1 MGWSW
6 PVFLDALSSPL
17 LLRAAWTTIWV
28 AVVAQAIGTV
38 IGILV
43 APTMLS
49 RHLLVRAPAWGYRW
63 LFQGTPLLVQI
74 LAFFAV
80 LPQLGLPLG
89 VVASG
94 LLALGLNEG
103 ARMAEIVRAGLM
115 SVAAGQR
122 EAALSLGLARW
133 QIFAFVV
140 LPQAVKVIVP
150 PLGNNF
156 NYMLKATSLLAAIS
170 FAELLRT
177 SQQMAQFTTR
187 PLEAYG
193 AATVYY
199 LLMTSVWDAVQR
211 RLEGWADATKA
222 ARGQELWE
230 RRHSQPEFD
239 PAVEISLARA
249 MGAEGRSGAEAI
261 GASRPL
267 VETLDLRK
275 RFGTHDALAG
285 VELTVG
291 SGEIVAIIGPSGCGK
306 TTLLRCLNA
315 LTSPDRGVVVMD
327 GEPIGMR
334 AGRRGG
340 LEPVP
345 TRTMNRQRR
354 GIGFVFQR
362 FHLFQHLTA
371 LDNVALAPRVVSG
384 RTGPQARALARERL
398 ARVGLGDK
406 ADAYPNRL
414 SGGQQQRV
422 AIARALAMK
431 PRLMLLDEPT
441 SALDPETVH
450 EVLEVIRAL
459 VSEGMTMVMVTHE
472 LGFAR
477 EVADRI
483 IFMSDGR
490 IVDEAPTEAF
500 FATARE
506 PRTREFLAK
515 LL

>member
-6 PVFLDALSSPL
+6 PVFLDALTSPF
-17 LLRAAWTTIWV
+17 LLRAAWTTVWV

-38 IGILV
+38 IGVLV

-49 RHLLVRAPAWGYRW
+49 RNPLVSAPAWGYRW

-74 LAFFAV
+74 LAFYAV
-80 LPQLGLPLG
+80 LPQLGVPLG

-115 SVAAGQR
+115 SVAPGQR
-122 EAALSLGLARW
+122 EAALSLGLRRW
-133 QIFAFVV
+133 QVFAFIA

-187 PLEAYG
+187 PLEVYS
-193 AATVYY
+193 AATIYY

-211 RLEGWADATKA
+211 RLEWWADPAKA
-222 ARGQELWE
+222 ARGQQLWE
-230 RRHSQPEFD
+230 RRQPQSVPG
-239 PAVEISLARA
+239 PAVEAFLARTVETSVA
-249 MGAEGRSGAEAI
+249 GSTPA
-261 GASRPL
+261 L
-267 VETLDLRK
+267 VETCVLAK
-275 RFGTHDALAG
+275 RFGSHEALAG
-285 VELTVG
+285 VDFAVDP
-291 SGEIVAIIGPSGCGK
+291 GEVVAIIGPSGCGK

-315 LTSPDRGVVVMD
+315 LASPDRGAVVMG

-334 AGRRGG
+334 KGRRGG
-340 LEPVP
+340 LEPLP
-345 TRTMNRQRR
+345 TRAMNRQRR
-354 GIGFVFQR
+354 EIGFVFQR
-362 FHLFQHLTA
+362 FHLFGHLTA
-371 LDNVALAPRVVSG
+371 LENVMLAPRLVLGQS
-384 RTGPQARALARERL
+384 RSQSRANARDLL
-398 ARVGLGDK
+398 ARVGLADR
-406 ADAYPNRL
+406 ADAFPNRL

-450 EVLEVIRAL
+450 EVLGAIRAL
-459 VSEGMTMVMVTHE
+459 VEDGMTTVMVTHE

-483 IFMSDGR
+483 VFMSEGR
-490 IVDEAPTEAF
+490 IVDEAPTGAF
-500 FATARE
+500 FEGGRD
-506 PRTREFLAK
+506 PRTQAFLAR
-515 LL
+515 LI

>member
-6 PVFLDALSSPL
+6 PVFVDALASPL

-38 IGILV
+38 IGVLV

-49 RHLLVRAPAWGYRW
+49 RNPLVSAPAWGYRW

-74 LAFFAV
+74 LAFYAV

-115 SVAAGQR
+115 SVAHGQR
-122 EAALSLGLARW
+122 EAALSLGLKRW

-187 PLEAYG
+187 PLEVYS

-199 LLMTSVWDAVQR
+199 LVMTSLWDAIQR
-211 RLEGWADATKA
+211 RLEGWADPVKA

-230 RRHSQPEFD
+230 RRRRQPELE
-239 PAVEISLARA
+239 PALATFLDRSAGARRA
-249 MGAEGRSGAEAI
+249 GGAI
-261 GASRPL
+261 RPL
-267 VETLDLRK
+267 VETCGVRK
-275 RFGTHDALAG
+275 RFDTHQALDGIDFA
-285 VELTVG
+285 VAP
-291 SGEIVAIIGPSGCGK
+291 GEVVAIIGPSGCGK
-306 TTLLRCLNA
+306 TTLLRCINA
-315 LTSPDRGVVVMD
+315 LVSPDRGAVVMD
-327 GEPIGMR
+327 GEPVGLK
-334 AGRRGG
+334 RRGGG
-340 LEPVP
+340 LEPIP
-345 TRTMNRQRR
+345 TGAMNRKRR
-354 GIGFVFQR
+354 DIGFVFQR
-362 FHLFQHLTA
+362 FHLFRHLTA
-371 LDNVALAPRVVSG
+371 IDNVALAPRLVSG
-384 RTGPQARALARERL
+384 RSRSEARSIARDL
-398 ARVGLGDK
+398 LSRVGLADRT
-406 ADAYPNRL
+406 DAYPNRL

-450 EVLEVIRAL
+450 EVLEVIRTL
-459 VSEGMTMVMVTHE
+459 VQGGMTMVMVTHE

-477 EVADRI
+477 DVADRI
-483 IFMSDGR
+483 VFMSDGR
-490 IVDEAPTEAF
+490 IVDEAPTGEF
-500 FATARE
+500 FAGGRD

-515 LL
+515 LV

>member
-6 PVFLDALSSPL
+6 PVFVDALTSPL
-17 LLRAAWTTIWV
+17 LLRAAWTTVWV
-28 AVVAQAIGTV
+28 AVVAQGIGTAIGL
-38 IGILV
+38 LV

-49 RHLLVRAPAWGYRW
+49 RNPLVSAPAWGYRW

-80 LPQLGLPLG
+80 LPQLGIPLG
-89 VVASG
+89 IVASG

-115 SVAAGQR
+115 SVDHGQR
-122 EAALSLGLARW
+122 EAALSLGLKRRH
-133 QIFAFVV
+133 IFAFIV
-140 LPQAVKVIVP
+140 LPQAVKVIIP

-187 PLEAYG
+187 PLEVYS

-199 LLMTSVWDAVQR
+199 LVMTSVWDAIQR
-211 RLEGWADATKA
+211 RLEAWADPVKA
-222 ARGQELWE
+222 ARGQALWE
-230 RRHSQPEFD
+230 PRQRQSELE
-239 PAVEISLARA
+239 PALETFLARA
-249 MGAEGRSGAEAI
+249 AGPRSPGEV
-261 GASRPL
+261 RPL
-267 VETLDLRK
+267 VETCAVHK
-275 RFGTHDALAG
+275 RFGTHHALGG
-285 VELTVG
+285 VDFAVAP
-291 SGEIVAIIGPSGCGK
+291 GEVVAIIGPSGCGK

-315 LTSPDRGVVVMD
+315 LASPDRGAVVMD
-327 GEPIGMR
+327 GEPVGMR
-334 AGRRGG
+334 RRGG
-340 LEPVP
+340 GLDPVP
-345 TRTMNRQRR
+345 TRAMNRQRR
-354 GIGFVFQR
+354 DIGFVFQR
-362 FHLFQHLTA
+362 FHLFRHLTA
-371 LDNVALAPRVVSG
+371 IDNVALAPRLVSG
-384 RTGPQARALARERL
+384 RSRSEARSIAGELL
-398 ARVGLGDK
+398 TRVGL
-406 ADAYPNRL
+406 ADRADSYPNRL

-441 SALDPETVH
+441 SALDPETVY
-450 EVLEVIRAL
+450 EVLEVIRTL
-459 VSEGMTMVMVTHE
+459 VRGGMTMVMVTHE

-483 IFMSDGR
+483 VFMSDGD
-490 IVDEAPTEAF
+490 IVDEAPTREF
-500 FATARE
+500 FAGGRD

>member
-6 PVFLDALSSPL
+6 PVFVDALTSPL
-17 LLRAAWTTIWV
+17 LLRAAWTTVWV
-28 AVVAQAIGTV
+28 AVVAQVIGTV
-38 IGILV
+38 IGLLV

-49 RHLLVRAPAWGYRW
+49 RNPLVSAPAWGYRW

-74 LAFFAV
+74 LAFYAV
-80 LPQLGLPLG
+80 LPQLGVPLG

-94 LLALGLNEG
+94 LLALGINEG

-115 SVAAGQR
+115 SVDHGQR
-122 EAALSLGLARW
+122 EAARSLGLKRW
-133 QIFAFVV
+133 QIFAFIV

-187 PLEAYG
+187 PLEVYS

-199 LLMTSVWDAVQR
+199 LVMTSVWDAVQR
-211 RLEGWADATKA
+211 RLERWADEAKA
-222 ARGQELWE
+222 ARGQQLWE
-230 RRHSQPEFD
+230 RRRRQPMLE
-239 PAVEISLARA
+239 PAVETFLA
-249 MGAEGRSGAEAI
+249 GTQGRPDTGPAPA
-261 GASRPL
+261 L
-267 VETLDLRK
+267 VETRGVRK
-275 RFGTHDALAG
+275 RFGSHQALDG
-285 VELTVG
+285 VDIAVAP
-291 SGEIVAIIGPSGCGK
+291 GEVVAVIGPSGCGK

-315 LTSPDRGVVVMD
+315 LTSPDRGVVVLG
-327 GEPIGMR
+327 GELVGMWR
-334 AGRRGG
+334 GRRGG
-340 LEPVP
+340 LEPLP
-345 TRTMNRQRR
+345 TRKMNRQRR
-354 GIGFVFQR
+354 DIGFVFQR
-362 FHLFQHLTA
+362 FHLFRHLTA
-371 LDNVALAPRVVSG
+371 LENVALAPRLVRG
-384 RTGPQARALARERL
+384 RSPEEARETASDLL
-398 ARVGLGDK
+398 ARVGLADR
-406 ADAYPNRL
+406 ADAFPNRL

-441 SALDPETVH
+441 SALDPETVY
-450 EVLEVIRAL
+450 EVLEVIRTL
-459 VSEGMTMVMVTHE
+459 VQGGMTMVMVTHE

-483 IFMSDGR
+483 VFMSDGN
-490 IVDEAPTEAF
+490 IVDEAPAREF
-500 FATARE
+500 FAGSRD
-506 PRTREFLAK
+506 PRTRAFLAK

>member
-6 PVFLDALSSPL
+6 PVFLDVLSSPL

-28 AVVAQAIGTV
+28 AVVAQAIGTT

-43 APTMLS
+43 APAMLS
-49 RHLLVRAPAWGYRW
+49 RYRLVRAPAWVYRW

-80 LPQLGLPLG
+80 LPQIGLPLG
-89 VVASG
+89 IVASG

-115 SVAAGQR
+115 SVDHGQR
-122 EAALSLGLARW
+122 EAARSLGLRRR

-140 LPQAVKVIVP
+140 LPQAVKVIIP

-170 FAELLRT
+170 FVELLRT

-187 PLEAYG
+187 PLEIYS

-199 LLMTSVWDAVQR
+199 LAMTSIWDAVQR
-211 RLEGWADATKA
+211 RLEGWADPVKA

-230 RRHSQPEFD
+230 RRRRQPKLD
-239 PAVEISLARA
+239 PAVETFLARA
-249 MGAEGRSGAEAI
+249 VGARDRGPAG
-261 GASRPL
+261 PL
-267 VETLDLRK
+267 VETCGVHK
-275 RFGTHDALAG
+275 RFGAHHALAG
-285 VELTVG
+285 VDFAVAP
-291 SGEIVAIIGPSGCGK
+291 GEVVAVIGPSGCGK

-315 LTSPDRGVVVMD
+315 LASPDRGVVVMQ
-327 GEPIGMR
+327 GEPVGMR
-334 AGRRGG
+334 WRQGGG
-340 LEPVP
+340 LEPIP
-345 TRTMNRQRR
+345 TRAMNRQRR
-354 GIGFVFQR
+354 NIGFVFQR
-362 FHLFQHLTA
+362 FHLFRHLTA
-371 LDNVALAPRVVSG
+371 IDNVALAPHLVSG
-384 RTGPQARALARERL
+384 RARSEARAIALDL
-398 ARVGLGDK
+398 LSRVGLADR

-441 SALDPETVH
+441 SALDPETVY
-450 EVLEVIRAL
+450 EVLEVIRTL
-459 VSEGMTMVMVTHE
+459 VRGGMTMVMVTHE

-483 IFMSDGR
+483 VFMSDGA
-490 IVDEAPTEAF
+490 IVDHAPTGEFFEAS
-500 FATARE
+500 RD

-515 LL
+515 LV

>member
-6 PVFLDALSSPL
+6 PHFLDALSSPL
-17 LLRAAWTTIWV
+17 LLRAAWTTVWV
-28 AVVAQAIGTV
+28 AVVAQVIGTA

-49 RHLLVRAPAWGYRW
+49 RNPLVSAPAWGYRW

-74 LAFFAV
+74 LAFYAV
-80 LPQLGLPLG
+80 LPQLGVPLG

-115 SVAAGQR
+115 SVAPGQR
-122 EAALSLGLARW
+122 EAALALGLKRW
-133 QIFAFVV
+133 QVFAFIV

-187 PLEAYG
+187 PLEIYS

-199 LLMTSVWDAVQR
+199 LVMTSVWDAVQR
-211 RLEGWADATKA
+211 RLEWWADPAKA
-222 ARGQELWE
+222 ARGQQLWE
-230 RRHSQPEFD
+230 RRRRQAVLE
-239 PAVEISLARA
+239 PAVEVLLART
-249 MGAEGRSGAEAI
+249 EGGRAAGSARA
-261 GASRPL
+261 L
-267 VETLDLRK
+267 VETRGLAK
-275 RFGTHDALAG
+275 RFGSHEALAG
-285 VELTVG
+285 VDFAVEP
-291 SGEIVAIIGPSGCGK
+291 GEVVAIIGPSGCGK

-315 LTSPDRGVVVMD
+315 LTSPDRGAVVMG
-327 GEPIGMR
+327 GEPIGMQR
-334 AGRRGG
+334 GRRGG
-340 LEPVP
+340 LEPIP
-345 TRTMNRQRR
+345 TRAMNRQRR
-354 GIGFVFQR
+354 DIGFVFQR
-362 FHLFQHLTA
+362 FHLFGHLTA
-371 LDNVALAPRVVSG
+371 LDNVALAPRLVLG
-384 RTGPQARALARERL
+384 RSRSDAWGIARDLL
-398 ARVGLGDK
+398 ARVGLAER
-406 ADAYPNRL
+406 ADAFPNRL

-450 EVLEVIRAL
+450 EVLGAIRAL
-459 VSEGMTMVMVTHE
+459 VQDGMTTVMVTHE

-483 IFMSDGR
+483 VFMSDGR
-490 IVDEAPTEAF
+490 IVDEAPTRAF
-500 FATARE
+500 FEGGRD
-506 PRTREFLAK
+506 PRTQAFLAK
-515 LL
+515 LI

>member
-6 PVFLDALSSPL
+6 PVFVDALTSPL
-17 LLRAAWTTIWV
+17 LVRAAWTTIWV
-28 AVVAQAIGTV
+28 AVVAQSIGTV

-49 RHLLVRAPAWGYRW
+49 RNPLVRAPAWGYRW

-80 LPQLGLPLG
+80 LPQLGVPLG
-89 VVASG
+89 IVASG

-115 SVAAGQR
+115 SVDHGQR
-122 EAALSLGLARW
+122 EAALSLGLRRW
-133 QIFAFVV
+133 HVFAFVV
-140 LPQAVKVIVP
+140 LPQAVKVIIP

-187 PLEAYG
+187 PLEVYS

-199 LLMTSVWDAVQR
+199 LVMTSVWDAVQR
-211 RLEGWADATKA
+211 RLEAWADPVKA
-222 ARGQELWE
+222 ARGQALWE
-230 RRHSQPEFD
+230 RRRRQRELE
-239 PAVEISLARA
+239 PALATFLARA
-249 MGAEGRSGAEAI
+249 EGARGHDGA
-261 GASRPL
+261 RPL
-267 VETLDLRK
+267 VETSAVRK
-275 RFGTHDALAG
+275 RFGAHDALAG
-285 VELTVG
+285 VDFTVAP
-291 SGEIVAIIGPSGCGK
+291 GEVVAVIGPSGCGK

-327 GEPIGMR
+327 GEPVGMR
-334 AGRRGG
+334 HRDGG
-340 LEPVP
+340 LEPLP
-345 TRTMNRQRR
+345 TRAMNRQRR
-354 GIGFVFQR
+354 EIGFVFQR
-362 FHLFQHLTA
+362 FHLFRHLTA
-371 LDNVALAPRVVSG
+371 IDNVALAPRLVSG
-384 RTGPQARALARERL
+384 RSRTEARALARELL
-398 ARVGLGDK
+398 ARVGL
-406 ADAYPNRL
+406 ADREESYPNRL

-441 SALDPETVH
+441 SALDPETVY
-450 EVLEVIRAL
+450 EVLEAIRSL
-459 VSEGMTMVMVTHE
+459 VQGGMTMVMVTHE

-477 EVADRI
+477 EVADRVV
-483 IFMSDGR
+483 FMSEGG
-490 IVDEAPTEAF
+490 IVDEAPTEEF
-500 FATARE
+500 FAAPGRD

-515 LL
+515 LV